1 MLHSFLSTLIGS
13 RILSNKSDCF
23 KLAQRKITLKV
34 FYLGS
39 APVYSFPLNWFKKE
53 FSLLLWPFSSFEAE
67 DEDEKISRPHLGDLS
82 LKLLITFLEIS
93 LIEKSLDF
101 AFVVDGASLASLDDD
116 DDVAA
121 EVDVNEL
128 GKTNVNRF
136 VRMSSLESCLDRAAA
151 ALIRKLGLKF
161 ETLFL
166 CPASFS
172 FIFSLFKHP
181 FKFATK

>member
-116 DDVAA
+116 DDVASSEA
-121 EVDVNEL
+121 FLVFR
-128 GKTNVNRF
+128 RF
-136 VRMSSLESCLDRAAA
+136 FRQSFRRRRWRTFAVKLMSQ
-151 ALIRKLGLKF
+151 F
-161 ETLFL
+161 W
-166 CPASFS
+166 
-172 FIFSLFKHP
+172 
-181 FKFATK
+181 